1 MFPENKKYPYWKI
14 TATDTKKV
22 TSLKIVKKSLL
33 FIEIFLLF
41 TKVIVTINII
51 KFINWWIAS
60 ILSKDIKI
68 NKHKYKLYIIETNE
82 SLFNIMLD
90 IDLFTM
96 NENRNRRKKRLN
108 QDKGNEPYDI
118 PKILKNDIGIEY
130 ISNTTKISLIVLN
143 LERYILYTVMKKI
156 ILIGKKKKVLS

>member
-1 MFPENKKYPYWKI
+1 
-14 TATDTKKV
+14 
-22 TSLKIVKKSLL
+22 
-33 FIEIFLLF
+33 
-41 TKVIVTINII
+41 
-51 KFINWWIAS
+51 
-60 ILSKDIKI
+60 
-68 NKHKYKLYIIETNE
+68 
-82 SLFNIMLD
+82 MLD